1 MIKPFKITGN
11 PILKPSTGNKIK
23 WGEKKLKLSPYT
35 IFYIAT

>member
-23 WGEKKLKLSPYT
+23 KLKLSPYT